1 MSGLGYYLAIGN
13 QLEVRTGGGGLTI
26 APAVT
31 SRRMLLHATND
42 DQTPYAVP
50 IFVGSLIKI
59 GIEPTK
65 GMTFIDNA
73 NDESTIGPVG

>member
-1 MSGLGYYLAIGN
+1 
-13 QLEVRTGGGGLTI
+13 
-26 APAVT
+26 
-31 SRRMLLHATND
+31 MLLHATND

-65 GMTFIDNA
+65 GMTFMDKA
-73 NDESTIGPVG
+73 NELSTMGPVGWTVVNPIKA